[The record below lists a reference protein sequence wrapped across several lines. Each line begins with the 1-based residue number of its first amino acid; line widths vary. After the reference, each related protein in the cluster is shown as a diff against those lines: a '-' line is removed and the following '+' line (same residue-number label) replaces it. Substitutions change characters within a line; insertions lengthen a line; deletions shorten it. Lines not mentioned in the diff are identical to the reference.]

1 MDGQERRGK
10 LLLGGRLYGPG
21 EWPEGACA
29 PPTRTEALVRGAA
42 VGAKDG
48 TSCPRADTGTSCAA
62 QGETEPPKGR
72 VRRKPPTEE
81 PPEEATEDADVP

>member
-29 PPTRTEALVRGAA
+29 PPPPI
-42 VGAKDG
+42 GAKDG